1 MATTTKSPSA
11 ANINTGTS
19 EASRSTGQGI
29 HSSGSNA
36 SFSERASNFASGT
49 VDKAKERPWSA
60 AAIVGGV
67 AAAAAAAVYG
77 GTRLAQN
84 RSSKSGSSKS
94 SKKSS

>member
-1 MATTTKSPSA
+1 MATTTKSPNA

-19 EASRSTGQGI
+19 ESANKTSTSPTGK
-29 HSSGSNA
+29 SG
-36 SFSERASNFASGT
+36 SFSERASAFATGT
-49 VDKAKERPWSA
+49 VDKAKERPIAA

-77 GTRLAQN
+77 GTKLAQN
-84 RSSKSGSSKS
+84 RSSKSKSS